1 MSISAA
7 QVKELRER
15 TGVGIMDCK
24 EALQEADGD
33 VEEAVKVLRK
43 MGKAKA
49 AKKASREASEGRV
62 DTYVHTGGKMAGGKM
77 AVLVEVNCETD
88 FVARSDEF
96 TELIHNLAMH
106 IAASNPIAIRREDVD
121 EELVESEKEVY
132 RSQAEAEGKPPE
144 IAEKIVEGKINRWLS
159 ESVLYEQPFVRDPDR
174 TVSDVITDAINRI
187 GERIVVRRFVRMA
200 LGEDEGRIVTSSA

>member
-1 MSISAA
+1 MSISAD

-24 EALQEADGD
+24 EALQEAEGD
-33 VEEAVKVLRK
+33 LEEAVKVLRK

-62 DTYVHTGGKMAGGKM
+62 DAYVHTGGRM

-121 EELVESEKEVY
+121 EELVEAEKDVY

-144 IAEKIVEGKINRWLS
+144 ITDQIVEGKVNRWLS

-174 TVSDVITDAINRI
+174 TVGDVITDAINRI
-187 GERIVVRRFVRMA
+187 GERIVVRRFVRMT
-200 LGEDEGRIVTSSA
+200 LGEEEGRIVTGAD

>member
-1 MSISAA
+1 MSISAD

-24 EALQEADGD
+24 EALQEAEGD
-33 VEEAVKVLRK
+33 LEEAVKVLRK

-62 DTYVHTGGKMAGGKM
+62 DAYVHTGGRM

-106 IAASNPIAIRREDVD
+106 IAASNPIAIRRDDVD
-121 EELVESEKEVY
+121 EELVEAEKDVY

-144 IAEKIVEGKINRWLS
+144 ITDQIVEGKVNRWLS

-174 TVSDVITDAINRI
+174 TVGDVITDAINRI
-187 GERIVVRRFVRMA
+187 GERIVVRRFVRMT
-200 LGEDEGRIVTSSA
+200 LGEEEGRIVTGAD

>member
-1 MSISAA
+1 MSISAE

-24 EALQEADGD
+24 AALQEADGD
-33 VEEAVKVLRK
+33 LDEAVKVLRK

-62 DTYVHTGGKMAGGKM
+62 DAYVHTGGKM

-96 TELIHNLAMH
+96 TVLIHDLAMH
-106 IAASNPIAIRREDVD
+106 IAASHPIAIRREDVD
-121 EELVESEKEVY
+121 EELVESEKEVF
-132 RSQAEAEGKPPE
+132 RSQAEAEDKPPE
-144 IAEKIVEGKINRWLS
+144 IADKIVEGRVNRWLS

-174 TVSDVITDAINRI
+174 TVGDVITDAINRI

-200 LGEDEGRIVTSSA
+200 LDEDESRIVAASD